1 MPTPPASTSSKY
13 KAVLKKNIKGRSGMD
28 KLPNSVYCTRS
39 TTIKATNTTN
49 PITRSGGKQ
58 QTGLKTKATNATN
71 HNNQYSK
78 KQQSE
83 TTRSTTIKA
92 THITNTI
99 TPSDGKQQTG
109 LIAKA
114 THDTKQNTQCSENQQ
129 TEATA
134 TTLLTTITTPPGS
147 QKNEKVVDTAKQDE
161 VNIDDDADSKDG
173 DSDIEDEVEYHIHGN
188 DVDSDTDEEV
198 EEDISMTDDTVKK
211 PTTYFMNVMFTV
223 SASNA
228 ILQDIRTKY
237 KSLLSTLIEA
247 DDELVLLSADPM
259 KPQPT
264 ISDPAKIPEKMTKLG
279 KYFQST
285 SRPPKED
292 EGDIWATFRINAKED
307 LEDIL
312 QATDYDLRDEN
323 IVLMRK
329 RLQCFKT
336 STPGYF
342 QFIDNKVD
350 PLDLFNQITED
361 IGRNCTWTIVI
372 KKPWEGFQ
380 KKTKAKTKSKGY
392 NREDFL
398 AKTPHIEC
406 MVGDED
412 DLIQKIRRWIK
423 RGRAELRF
431 GPHVK
436 YIEALTTLSH
446 PQQVERTL
454 RMNAYGKR
462 FQSSIDMVELSGLN
476 NPNGPYD
483 EKHLTIRRRILD
495 QRTAHD
501 EHIFLSVTKKWG
513 SSLWQATY
521 ITQRRNDAI
530 DYAACPAAWLTH
542 DEDEEFKAMV
552 FKSFDPHAVQ
562 EARESTWDEE
572 NERIITPSEKEANDD
587 EADAANIPWLM
598 DLKHMDKDE
607 DDAEVKFTSGV
618 NFNFSEDVSVKTTR
632 IHGEPKTYE
641 QGTDEVSTPTNTR
654 KPNISILRSP
664 SDGCSVNSAITMDT
678 RMTTLETTLDQILV
692 FMKSTQSQSNT
703 HTDNT
708 SEATTQEV
716 TTVIPPAPLKRGVG
730 E

>member
-1 MPTPPASTSSKY
+1 MDNPP
-13 KAVLKKNIKGRSGMD
+13 
-28 KLPNSVYCTRS
+28 VYGTRS
-39 TTIKATNTTN
+39 ATIKATSTTT
-49 PITRSGGKQ
+49 PITRRGGKQ
-58 QTGLKTKATNATN
+58 QTGLKPKAQITTTHDKPYGVEQQADSKTTNPPNGGKQPTGLTTKATHATN
-71 HNNQYSK
+71 QTTPHKGSL
-78 KQQSE
+78 E
-83 TTRSTTIKA
+83 TAVTVPILPPKPTTVPA
-92 THITNTI
+92 
-99 TPSDGKQQTG
+99 SQTTE
-109 LIAKA
+109 KVTDTD
-114 THDTKQNTQCSENQQ
+114 THD
-129 TEATA
+129 
-134 TTLLTTITTPPGS
+134 
-147 QKNEKVVDTAKQDE
+147 E
-161 VNIDDDADSKDG
+161 VKMEDDADSKDG
-173 DSDIEDEVEYHIHGN
+173 SSIEDEGEYHIHGN

-198 EEDISMTDDTVKK
+198 EEDTSMTNDTVKK
-211 PTTYFMNVMFTV
+211 PTAYFMNVKFTV
-223 SASNA
+223 SAANDV
-228 ILQDIRTKY
+228 LQDIRTKY

-247 DDELVLLSADPM
+247 DDELVLLSADPS
-259 KPQPT
+259 KPQPP
-264 ISDPAKIPEKMTKLG
+264 ISDPGKIPEKMTKLG

-292 EGDIWATFRINAKED
+292 EGDIWATFRINTKED

-312 QATDYDLRDEN
+312 HATEYDLRDEH

-336 STPGYF
+336 TIPGYF

-361 IGRNCTWTIVI
+361 IGRKSTWTIVI
-372 KKPWEGFQ
+372 KKPWEGYQ
-380 KKTKAKTKSKGY
+380 KKTTIKPKSKGY
-392 NREDFL
+392 NRDDFL

-406 MVGDED
+406 MVGNEV

-436 YIEALTTLSH
+436 YIEALTSLTH

-483 EKHLTIRRRILD
+483 ETHLTIRRRILD
-495 QRTAHD
+495 QRTAQD

-513 SSLWQATY
+513 SPSWQATY

-530 DYAACPAAWLTH
+530 DYASCPAAWLTH
-542 DEDEEFKAMV
+542 GEDEEFKAMV
-552 FKSFDPHAVQ
+552 FKSFDPYAVQ
-562 EARESTWDEE
+562 EARGSTWDAK
-572 NERIITPSEKEANDD
+572 NERIITPSEKEAKAD

-598 DLKHMDKDE
+598 DLQHMDKDQ

-618 NFNFSEDVSVKTTR
+618 NFNFSDDVSVKTTR
-632 IHGEPKTYE
+632 IHDDPKTYE
-641 QGTDEVSTPTNTR
+641 QGIDEASSPTNTR
-654 KPNISILRSP
+654 KPTISILRSP

-708 SEATTQEV
+708 SAATTQEA
-716 TTVIPPAPLKRGVG
+716 TTVTLPAPLERGAG